1 MRRKRWIF
9 STLLLLLA
17 TFFMVKCGTAQPVVD
32 TSQLEAAQA
41 AAAAAEAK
49 AATAE
54 AALAEAQS
62 QAEAAAAS
70 GAEELAAAE
79 AAVEA
84 AKAEA
89 EAAMKAAES
98 ASESVEAQQTLAEPG
113 LEDATVIHLM
123 SDEIAPESQDFY
135 RKAAA
140 DFEALN
146 PNVSISLDFQGNMDQ
161 ALAIRV
167 AAGEPPEIASMQL
180 ERLLYYADRGLLEP
194 ADWWFEKY
202 GDDVVELASIPY
214 KDTHWDIPYALTS
227 EMWWYRQDLFEEA
240 GIPRPETWEDMLA
253 AAEHF
258 NDPASDFYGIAI
270 AAGPGEWTAWHYEV
284 FLWQNGGFV
293 FDTDLKPLVDSPESI
308 EALNYLKELYQFSPP
323 DASTWEWW
331 DSIDAFVAERVAM
344 SMYGG
349 RLLVH
354 TARDNPDLAPVTR
367 VMDQPLGE
375 MRAGPLSRKSHA
387 ILSNA
392 PNKEK
397 AKEFLDFMMQPEYL
411 LPFLRTVPIHLTP
424 PLKSY
429 RNSPLYTE
437 DPLIQSHLEDM
448 EIVYEAVTYGRSLGW
463 ESPNHPPNPYSGA
476 INSAN
481 ILPQMIQK
489 VLLEDVSP
497 EEATAW
503 AKAEIIK
510 VQEQVD
516 AERVIQE

>member
-1 MRRKRWIF
+1 MYKRQWMIIGLI
-9 STLLLLLA
+9 LLLVALVA
-17 TFFMVKCGTAQPVVD
+17 AQCVVQPVVD
-32 TSQLEAAQA
+32 SSQIDAANE
-41 AAAAAEAK
+41 AAAAAEAR

-54 AALAEAQS
+54 AALAEAEA
-62 QAEAAAAS
+62 QAEA
-70 GAEELAAAE
+70 GAEELAAAQAAAE
-79 AAVEA
+79 AAR
-84 AKAEA
+84 AEA
-89 EAAMKAAES
+89 EAARAEAEATMKEVGAGTDGPA
-98 ASESVEAQQTLAEPG
+98 
-113 LEDATVIHLM
+113 VIHLM
-123 SDEIAPESQDFY
+123 TDEISPESQEFY

-140 DFEALN
+140 DFEALH

-194 ADWWFEKY
+194 AGWWFEKY

-214 KDTHWDIPYALTS
+214 QGKHWDIPYALTS
-227 EMWWYRQDLFEEA
+227 EMWWYRKDLFDEA
-240 GIPRPETWEDMLA
+240 GIARPETWEDFLVA
-253 AAEHF
+253 AAHF
-258 NDPASDFYGIAI
+258 NDPGRDFYGIAI

-284 FLWQNGGFV
+284 LLWQNGGFV
-293 FDTDLKPLVDSPESI
+293 FDTDLKPLVDSKESI
-308 EALNYLKELYQFSPP
+308 EALEFLKELYQYSPP

-331 DSIDAFVAERVAM
+331 DSIDAFVSERVAI

-367 VMDQPLGE
+367 VTHQPLGKL
-375 MRAGPLSRKSHA
+375 RAGPLSRKSHA

-392 PNKEK
+392 PNKELG
-397 AKEFLDFMMQPEYL
+397 KEFLDFMMQPEYL

-424 PLKSY
+424 PLISY
-429 RNSPLYTE
+429 RDSPLYME

-448 EIVYEAVTYGRSLGW
+448 AIVYDALPYGRSLGW

-476 INSAN
+476 LNASN

-489 VLLEDVSP
+489 VLLENVPP
-497 EEATAW
+497 EEAAAW
-503 AKAEIIK
+503 ARAEIIK
-510 VQEQVD
+510 LQEKIDVER
-516 AERVIQE
+516 AEQE

>member
-1 MRRKRWIF
+1 MTKNQWLTV
-9 STLLLLLA
+9 SLLVLLISLIA
-17 TFFMVKCGTAQPVVD
+17 AQCVVQPPAD
-32 TSQLEAAQA
+32 SAELEAAQK
-41 AAAAAEAK
+41 AAEEAEAR

-54 AALAEAQS
+54 AI
-62 QAEAAAAS
+62 AAAALA
-70 GAEELAAAE
+70 GEE
-79 AAVEA
+79 AVE
-84 AKAEA
+84 
-89 EAAMKAAES
+89 
-98 ASESVEAQQTLAEPG
+98 VETVPDSDQP
-113 LEDATVIHLM
+113 TVIHLM
-123 SDEIAPESQDFY
+123 TDEISPESQAFY
-135 RKAAA
+135 RQAAA
-140 DFEALN
+140 DFEALH

-180 ERLLYYADRGLLEP
+180 ERLLYYADQGLLEP

-202 GDDVVELASIPY
+202 GDDAVELASIPY
-214 KDTHWDIPYALTS
+214 KGERWDIPYALTS
-227 EMWWYRQDLFEEA
+227 EMWWYRQDLFDEA
-240 GIPRPETWEDMLA
+240 GIPRPETWEDMLK
-253 AAEHF
+253 AAEYF
-258 NDPASDFYGIAI
+258 NDPASGFHGIAI

-293 FDTDLKPLVDSPESI
+293 FDTELNPIVDSPESI
-308 EALNYLKELYQFSPP
+308 EALNYLKDLYQYSPP

-367 VMDQPLGE
+367 VMHQPEGE

-392 PNKEK
+392 PNKEI

-429 RNSPLYTE
+429 RDSPLYLE

-448 EIVYEAVTYGRSLGW
+448 ELVYDALDYGRSLGW
-463 ESPNHPPNPYSGA
+463 ESPDHPPNPYSGA
-476 INSAN
+476 LNAAN

-489 VLLEDVSP
+489 VLLEDVPP

-503 AKAEIIK
+503 AKEEIIK
-510 VQEQVD
+510 LQEQVD
-516 AERVIQE
+516 AQSAAQQ